1 MNLIIEVQNLKCEGC
16 AGTITSKI
24 LALEGVE
31 KVIVDVESSAVEVS
45 IEEEAF
51 SETVVTR
58 LSELGYPVLEIIMEL
73 VKRLNPMSV
82 VPLVR

>member
-51 SETVVTR
+51 SETVVTG